1 MKFRNSE
8 FIKIMNDEFINAY
21 SEEVLNTLRKI
32 SEDKTL
38 SNFDSFNKRMQLNSG
53 MEIDYNHGMSSVTR
67 AQTQDVY
74 RYMLKI
80 SDLWFAFEYIC
91 VQANIRGN
99 VKMFEKCRSK
109 CDIYPQ
115 TTIASLQINKPV
127 KAFNV
132 HLQEAFSVNKMFK
145 VELYRILAYLGN
157 NTNNFLKQE
166 MKNFKSL
173 LKGNTEFDLEFKNIN
188 YLLYALR
195 NIYVHK
201 GVSASLGTKSMKF
214 KNMLY
219 SMLYEYLLVVCH
231 QIGYRFCLVEN
242 NQVKKS

>member
-1 MKFRNSE
+1 
-8 FIKIMNDEFINAY
+8 MNDEFLIAY
-21 SEEVLNTLRKI
+21 SEEALITLRKI
-32 SEDKTL
+32 SEDRTL
-38 SNFDSFNKRMQLNSG
+38 SNFDSFNKRVQLNLG
-53 MEIDYNHGMSSVTR
+53 MEIGYNHGMSSITR

-91 VQANIRGN
+91 VQANIRGH
-99 VKMFEKCRSK
+99 VKKFEKCKSK

-115 TTIASLQINKPV
+115 ITITLLQIDEPV

-132 HLQEAFSVNKMFK
+132 HLQDAFSVNKMYK

-157 NTNNFLKQE
+157 NTNPFLKQE
-166 MKNFKSL
+166 MKNFKTL
-173 LKGNTEFDLEFKNIN
+173 LKGNTEFNLEFKNIN

-214 KNMLY
+214 KVMLY
-219 SMLYEYLLVVCH
+219 SMLYEYLIVVCH

-242 NQVKKS
+242 GHVKQH